1 MTASEFEAHVAKNA
15 KEDLDFNYAV
25 IGLCG
30 EAGEVAEWHKKVN
43 LRKVLKSNLGDIDLL
58 SELGDVLYYL
68 TRAANLKGWS
78 LEHVMEYNQLK
89 LQKRRRDETL
99 VAMQI
104 G

>member
-1 MTASEFEAHVAKNA
+1 MTTREFETHVSLNA

-43 LRKVLKSNLGDIDLL
+43 LRKVLKSNLGDLDLL

-68 TRAANLKGWS
+68 TRAASLKGWS
-78 LEHVMEYNQLK
+78 LEAVMDYNQRKLK
-89 LQKRRRDETL
+89 ERRKMDTL
-99 VAMQI
+99 VAMQV